1 MNRRS
6 DARRS
11 GYVTLLAITFA
22 FGLATLGATIAVSAR
37 SYLVSATAREH
48 VILDRISL
56 ESVAMLALADIA
68 QRGER
73 PLQPVRL
80 PAASI
85 NGRSIVTDI
94 SIPETKIDLKMD
106 DAETIRKV
114 WPIHPKG
121 AVYEGLATLE
131 AWSRSQNL
139 SHAAE
144 DCARFSLTFGRA
156 PEPFHEILLTED
168 APLVSRLASGDQVDL
183 RVHINGSNGRV
194 LWVRARLT
202 GERWSLHDY
211 RMLTRARAQ
220 ACS

>member
-56 ESVAMLALADIA
+56 ESVAMLGLADIA

-73 PLQPVRL
+73 PLQPVRS
-80 PAASI
+80 PAVSI

-106 DAETIRKV
+106 DAET
-114 WPIHPKG
+114 
-121 AVYEGLATLE
+121 L
-131 AWSRSQNL
+131 
-139 SHAAE
+139 
-144 DCARFSLTFGRA
+144 
-156 PEPFHEILLTED
+156 
-168 APLVSRLASGDQVDL
+168 
-183 RVHINGSNGRV
+183 
-194 LWVRARLT
+194 
-202 GERWSLHDY
+202 
-211 RMLTRARAQ
+211 
-220 ACS
+220 